1 MSAATAVRSF
11 RPTSAFARHF
21 GSMERTVLVLILF
34 LGLVLT
40 LTSEQFLTARNLSNL
55 LLQVA
60 SIGIAAMGM
69 TMIITTAG
77 IDVSVGSTLGVTAVI
92 MGKLAVAGYHPL
104 VVLLGGMMTGGL
116 IGLING
122 LLIVRGRIPPIIATL
137 GTMNLLRALVFTL
150 LGGRWISGIP
160 MEVRSF
166 TLGRWWGIPVPVM
179 VMLALAVACHYFL
192 TMRPT
197 GRHIYAV
204 GGNPE
209 AAALA
214 GIDANRILY
223 LVYSLTGVLVALSG
237 YIYIGRGGLVQT
249 NAGEGFELQVIAA
262 TVLGGTSILGG
273 RGTVIGSFLGALL
286 VGILRNGL
294 ILLNVPALWE
304 GVIVGTLILVAVVF
318 DLLGKRGNR

>member
-1 MSAATAVRSF
+1 MSTATAVRAS
-11 RPTSAFARHF
+11 RPPWAFTRHM
-21 GSMERTVLVLILF
+21 GSMERTVLVLIVL
-34 LGLVLT
+34 LGLVLA
-40 LTSEQFLTARNLSNL
+40 LTSQQFLTARNLSNL

-77 IDVSVGSTLGVTAVI
+77 IDVSVGSTLGVTAVV
-92 MGKLAVAGYHPL
+92 MGKLAVAGYHP
-104 VVLLGGMMTGGL
+104 VVVVLGGMLAGGV
-116 IGLING
+116 IGFING

-166 TLGRWWGIPVPVM
+166 TLGRWLGIPIPVL
-179 VMLALAVACHYFL
+179 VMLILVLACHYFL

-214 GIDANRILY
+214 GIDAHRILY
-223 LVYSLTGVLVALSG
+223 LVYTVTGVLVALSG

-249 NAGEGFELQVIAA
+249 NAGQGFELQVIAA

-273 RGTVIGSFLGALL
+273 RGTVIGSLLGALL
-286 VGILRNGL
+286 VAMLRNGL
-294 ILLNVPALWE
+294 ILLNIPALWE
-304 GVIVGTLILVAVVF
+304 GVIVGALILAAVVF